1 MKRLINLTLIICS
14 VSFFGVSQTPPT
26 PAPKLSLTFEYENEC
41 GSPLVES
48 MLWESV
54 EGKVTRILSGDSIE
68 IRMANHKRKRVS
80 LAAVDSSRDTRAART
95 TLANLVL
102 NRIVS
107 VLVNP
112 SDTKR
117 TNIIG
122 VVHSQTTEINRALIE
137 TGVVAY
143 REPPFYSMSRFSTCV
158 YQILE
163 RKAREGRLC
172 IWQNGSR

>member
-1 MKRLINLTLIICS
+1 MKRLINLALIICS
-14 VSFFGVSQTPPT
+14 VSFVGTSQTPPP

-41 GSPLVES
+41 GSPLAES

-68 IRMANHKRKRVS
+68 IRMSNHKRKRVS
-80 LAAVDSSRDTRAART
+80 LAAVDSSHDANAARK
-95 TLANLVL
+95 TLTNLVL
-102 NRIVS
+102 NKVVS

-137 TGVVAY
+137 TGVTAY
-143 REPPFYSMSRFSTCV
+143 REPPFYSMSQVNTCV
-158 YQILE
+158 YRILE
-163 RKAREGRLC
+163 RKARDGRLG

>member
-1 MKRLINLTLIICS
+1 MKRLNNIALLICS
-14 VSFFGVSQTPPT
+14 ISSVGASQTPPAA
-26 PAPKLSLTFEYENEC
+26 APKLSFTFEYEDEC

-48 MLWESV
+48 MLWDSV
-54 EGKVTRILSGDSIE
+54 DGKVTRILSADSIE
-68 IRMANHKRKRVS
+68 IRMANHKRKHVS
-80 LAAVDSSRDTRAART
+80 LAAVDSSRDTKAART
-95 TLANLVL
+95 ALTNLLL
-102 NRIVS
+102 NKTVN

-122 VVHSQTTEINRALIE
+122 VVHFQTTEINRALIE

-143 REPPFYSMSRFSTCV
+143 REPPFYSMSRFNTCV

-163 RKAREGRLC
+163 RKAREGRLG
-172 IWQNGSR
+172 IWQNSSR